1 MQHLCHS
8 QVERV
13 VPALQVH
20 LLCQQ
25 AVRLDH
31 DQRVAG
37 LHAEEEVVV
46 VVIPAHKLAL
56 QPVWQRG
63 PLSIASPETR
73 LWASQVLGSA
83 LSQRCLCMQARQ
95 AAAVQASQDHK
106 GRCDHGTT
114 QAGVKVDGV
123 LM

>member
-1 MQHLCHS
+1 M
-8 QVERV
+8 
-13 VPALQVH
+13 
-20 LLCQQ
+20 
-25 AVRLDH
+25 
-31 DQRVAG
+31 
-37 LHAEEEVVV
+37 V